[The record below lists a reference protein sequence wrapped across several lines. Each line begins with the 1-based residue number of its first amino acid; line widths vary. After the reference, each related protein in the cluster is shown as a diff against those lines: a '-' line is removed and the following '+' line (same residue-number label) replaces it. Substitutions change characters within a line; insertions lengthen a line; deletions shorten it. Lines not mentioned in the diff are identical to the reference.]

1 MQNFE
6 SLPLTSG
13 FAANASSSAMSKA
26 AAIARA
32 VNGSSFGTAMNLL
45 EYVTALSQQPAGWF
59 NLSATFV
66 GIDPPGQS
74 AGNMLE
80 SKHKWGVQTVQR
92 SW

>member
-1 MQNFE
+1 MQ
-6 SLPLTSG
+6 SYVSPLPTSG
-13 FAANASSSAMSKA
+13 FGAANASGLAVSKA

-32 VNGSSFGTAMNLL
+32 VNGSSLGTAINLL
-45 EYVTALSQQPAGWF
+45 EYVTALSQQPAAWF

-80 SKHKWGVQTVQR
+80 SKHERGVQTV
-92 SW
+92 